1 ILLVKLP
8 TTAVST
14 RRYLP
19 NSAKMFQ
26 RRLFIT
32 GGAGFVGSHL
42 VTYLVENYPE
52 YFIVSFDKLNYCSS
66 LKPLSKLHSK
76 SNYKFIQGDICDPQN
91 VYNTL
96 QENKIDVILH
106 LAAESHVDLSFENP
120 LQFSL
125 TNVYG
130 THVLI
135 NAAKE
140 LGIKL
145 FFHMST
151 DEVYGGGHTEL
162 CFEESCFQPS
172 NPYAATKAAAE
183 CIVMSY
189 WRTYN
194 LPVVMIRANN
204 IYGPH
209 QFPDKVIPR
218 FISLLLKD
226 KKCTIHGD
234 GKKVRNFIYVSD
246 IIRAI
251 DIIIHKAIHGE
262 IYNIGSD
269 FSTSIL
275 DLAKYLIK
283 KIKNVS
289 SKDEIDNYIEFT
301 ADRVYNDDQYQ
312 INYSKI
318 LKIGWKSQISWQ
330 TGIEK
335 TIEWYE
341 KNSNNWSEEA

>member
-1 ILLVKLP
+1 
-8 TTAVST
+8 
-14 RRYLP
+14 
-19 NSAKMFQ
+19 MFQ
-26 RRLFIT
+26 RYIFVT

-42 VTYLVENYPE
+42 VIHLVEKYPE
-52 YFIVSFDKLNYCSS
+52 YYIVNYDKLNYCSS
-66 LKPLSKLHSK
+66 LKPLEYLRTKP
-76 SNYKFIQGDICDPQN
+76 NYKFILGDICDPQT

-96 QENKIDVILH
+96 KKNNIDTILH

-120 LQFSL
+120 LEFSL

-130 THVLI
+130 SHVLI

-140 LGIKL
+140 LNIKL

-151 DEVYGGGHTEL
+151 DEIYGGAHNEI
-162 CFEESCFQPS
+162 CCEESSFQPS

-189 WRTYN
+189 WRTYK

-209 QFPDKVIPR
+209 QYPDKVVPR
-218 FISLLLKD
+218 FISRLLQN

-234 GKKVRNFIYVSD
+234 GQKVRNFINVSD
-246 IIRAI
+246 IVNAI
-251 DIIIHKAIHGE
+251 DTLIHKGKHGE

-269 FSTSIL
+269 FSISIL
-275 DLAKYLIK
+275 ELAKFLIK
-283 KIKNVS
+283 KIKNVTS
-289 SKDEIDNYIEFT
+289 EDALMEHIEFVK
-301 ADRVYNDDQYQ
+301 DRVFNDNQYN
-312 INYSKI
+312 INFTKV
-318 LKIGWKSQISWQ
+318 LQTGWKTKEPWE

-335 TIEWYE
+335 TIEWYKE
-341 KNSNNWSEEA
+341 TINGSIWKNQNLMETN